1 MRIKYNTNTLI
12 TLRPCIFFSSFCSF
26 SPLSPPYL
34 LPLIFINISL
44 LSTAT
49 KNMSTSSGLVLL
61 SSHTQTTTTSAQK
74 QQKKI
79 TSSIFKAKKNKNNH
93 AWRRRVGPVFAF
105 AKESSVEVEYAPA
118 SSSSSSTSTSS
129 SFSSS
134 SLKNAGVKFGSLA
147 ASFITCLDARAATA
161 QSSNPE
167 MIAEVAEAASALAT
181 YSVIGLTV
189 AAIGVSLFKSFGS
202 FVLPGPRASASHI
215 LVADESLAVSL
226 KERLLEGPQS
236 TLLDRFAKEASA
248 YSTCPSKSKGGD
260 LGEFKPGQMVK
271 EFDTVVFEAPLMELQ
286 GPVKTQFGYHLILV
300 TDRNEPS
307 A

>member
-1 MRIKYNTNTLI
+1 MYFFL
-12 TLRPCIFFSSFCSF
+12 LFFSSF

-34 LPLIFINISL
+34 LPLIFIHISL
-44 LSTAT
+44 LSAAT

-74 QQKKI
+74 QRKKI
-79 TSSIFKAKKNKNNH
+79 ISSIFKAKKNKNNH

-118 SSSSSSTSTSS
+118 SSSTSTSS

-134 SLKNAGVKFGSLA
+134 SLKNAGVKIGSLA
-147 ASFITCLDARAATA
+147 ASFITCLDAHAATA

-307 A
+307 V

>member
-12 TLRPCIFFSSFCSF
+12 TLRPCIFFSSFA
-26 SPLSPPYL
+26 LSLLCLPPYL

-79 TSSIFKAKKNKNNH
+79 SSSIFKAKKNKNNH

-118 SSSSSSTSTSS
+118 SSSTSTSS

-134 SLKNAGVKFGSLA
+134 SLKNAGVKIGSLA
-147 ASFITCLDARAATA
+147 ASFITCLDAHAATA

>member
-1 MRIKYNTNTLI
+1 MYFFL
-12 TLRPCIFFSSFCSF
+12 LFFSSF
-26 SPLSPPYL
+26 SPRSPPYL

-79 TSSIFKAKKNKNNH
+79 ISSIFKAKKNTNNH

-118 SSSSSSTSTSS
+118 SSSTSTSS

-134 SLKNAGVKFGSLA
+134 SLKNAGVKIGSLA
-147 ASFITCLDARAATA
+147 ASFITCLDAHAATA

>member
-1 MRIKYNTNTLI
+1 VYFFL
-12 TLRPCIFFSSFCSF
+12 LFFSSF

-34 LPLIFINISL
+34 LPLIFIHISL
-44 LSTAT
+44 LSAAT

-74 QQKKI
+74 QRKKI
-79 TSSIFKAKKNKNNH
+79 ISSIFKAKKNKNNH

-118 SSSSSSTSTSS
+118 SSSTSTSS

-134 SLKNAGVKFGSLA
+134 SLKNAGVKIGSLA
-147 ASFITCLDARAATA
+147 ASFITCLDAHAATA

>member
-1 MRIKYNTNTLI
+1 MYFFL
-12 TLRPCIFFSSFCSF
+12 LFFSSF

-79 TSSIFKAKKNKNNH
+79 ISSIFKAKKNTNNH

-118 SSSSSSTSTSS
+118 SSSTSTSS

-134 SLKNAGVKFGSLA
+134 SLKNAGVKIGSLA
-147 ASFITCLDARAATA
+147 ASFITCLDAHAATA

>member
-1 MRIKYNTNTLI
+1 
-12 TLRPCIFFSSFCSF
+12 
-26 SPLSPPYL
+26 
-34 LPLIFINISL
+34 
-44 LSTAT
+44 
-49 KNMSTSSGLVLL
+49 
-61 SSHTQTTTTSAQK
+61 
-74 QQKKI
+74 
-79 TSSIFKAKKNKNNH
+79 
-93 AWRRRVGPVFAF
+93 
-105 AKESSVEVEYAPA
+105 
-118 SSSSSSTSTSS
+118 
-129 SFSSS
+129 
-134 SLKNAGVKFGSLA
+134 
-147 ASFITCLDARAATA
+147 
-161 QSSNPE
+161 

-189 AAIGVSLFKSFGS
+189 AAIGVPLFKSFGS

-226 KERLLEGPQS
+226 KERLLEGPKS

>member
-1 MRIKYNTNTLI
+1 
-12 TLRPCIFFSSFCSF
+12 
-26 SPLSPPYL
+26 
-34 LPLIFINISL
+34 
-44 LSTAT
+44 
-49 KNMSTSSGLVLL
+49 MSTSSGLVLL
-61 SSHTQTTTTSAQK
+61 SSHHQTTTTSAQK

-79 TSSIFKAKKNKNNH
+79 ISSVFKAKKKKNNN

-105 AKESSVEVEYAPA
+105 AKESSSVANFEVEEYAPA
-118 SSSSSSTSTSS
+118 SSSSSSSSSSTSS
-129 SFSSS
+129 SSSS
-134 SLKNAGVKFGSLA
+134 SLKNAGVKIGSLA
-147 ASFITCLDARAATA
+147 ASFITCLDAHAATA
-161 QSSNPE
+161 QSSNPA
-167 MIAEVAEAASALAT
+167 IAEVAEAASALAT

-189 AAIGVSLFKSFGS
+189 AAIGVSLLKSFGS

>member
-1 MRIKYNTNTLI
+1 M
-12 TLRPCIFFSSFCSF
+12 
-26 SPLSPPYL
+26 SPPYL

-44 LSTAT
+44 LSTTT

-79 TSSIFKAKKNKNNH
+79 SSSIFKAKKNKNNH

-118 SSSSSSTSTSS
+118 SSSTSTSS

-134 SLKNAGVKFGSLA
+134 SLKNAGVKIGSLA
-147 ASFITCLDARAATA
+147 ASFITCLDAHAATA

>member
-1 MRIKYNTNTLI
+1 MYFFL
-12 TLRPCIFFSSFCSF
+12 LFFSSF
-26 SPLSPPYL
+26 SPPSPPYL

-79 TSSIFKAKKNKNNH
+79 ISSIFKVKKNTNNH

-118 SSSSSSTSTSS
+118 SSSTSTSS

-134 SLKNAGVKFGSLA
+134 SLKNAGVKIGSLA
-147 ASFITCLDARAATA
+147 ASFITCLDAHAATA

>member
-74 QQKKI
+74 QRKKI
-79 TSSIFKAKKNKNNH
+79 ISSIFKAKKNKNNNH

-118 SSSSSSTSTSS
+118 SSSTSTSS

-134 SLKNAGVKFGSLA
+134 SLKNAGVKIGSLA
-147 ASFITCLDARAATA
+147 ASFITCLDAHAATA

>member
-1 MRIKYNTNTLI
+1 VYFFL
-12 TLRPCIFFSSFCSF
+12 LFFSSF

-34 LPLIFINISL
+34 LPLIFIHISL
-44 LSTAT
+44 LSAAT

-74 QQKKI
+74 QRKKI
-79 TSSIFKAKKNKNNH
+79 ISSIFKAKKNKNNNH

-118 SSSSSSTSTSS
+118 SSSTSTSS

-134 SLKNAGVKFGSLA
+134 SLKNAGVKIGSLA
-147 ASFITCLDARAATA
+147 ASFITCLDAHAATA

-307 A
+307 V

>member
-74 QQKKI
+74 QRKKI
-79 TSSIFKAKKNKNNH
+79 VSSIFKAKKNKNNH

-118 SSSSSSTSTSS
+118 SSSTSTSS

-134 SLKNAGVKFGSLA
+134 SLKNAGVKIGSLA
-147 ASFITCLDARAATA
+147 ASFITCLDAHAATA

>member
-1 MRIKYNTNTLI
+1 MYFFL
-12 TLRPCIFFSSFCSF
+12 LFFSSF

-34 LPLIFINISL
+34 LPLIFIHISL
-44 LSTAT
+44 LSAAT

-74 QQKKI
+74 QRKKI
-79 TSSIFKAKKNKNNH
+79 ISSIFKAKKNTNNH

-118 SSSSSSTSTSS
+118 SSSTSTSS

-134 SLKNAGVKFGSLA
+134 SLKNAGVKIGSLA
-147 ASFITCLDARAATA
+147 ASFITCLDAHAATA

>member
-74 QQKKI
+74 QRKKI
-79 TSSIFKAKKNKNNH
+79 ISSIFKAKKNTSNH

-118 SSSSSSTSTSS
+118 SSSTSTSS

-147 ASFITCLDARAATA
+147 ASFITCLDAHAATA

-226 KERLLEGPQS
+226 KERLLEGPKS

>member
-1 MRIKYNTNTLI
+1 MYFFL
-12 TLRPCIFFSSFCSF
+12 LFFSSF

-34 LPLIFINISL
+34 LPLIFIHISL

-74 QQKKI
+74 QRKKI
-79 TSSIFKAKKNKNNH
+79 ISSIFKAKKNTNNH

-118 SSSSSSTSTSS
+118 SSSTSTSS

-134 SLKNAGVKFGSLA
+134 SLKNAGVKIGSLA
-147 ASFITCLDARAATA
+147 ASFITCLDAHAATA

>member
-26 SPLSPPYL
+26 SPPSPPYL
-34 LPLIFINISL
+34 LPLIFIHISL

-79 TSSIFKAKKNKNNH
+79 ISSIFKAKKNTNNH

-118 SSSSSSTSTSS
+118 SSSTSTSS

-134 SLKNAGVKFGSLA
+134 SLKNAGVKIGSLA
-147 ASFITCLDARAATA
+147 ASFITCLDAHAATA
-161 QSSNPE
+161 QSSNTE

>member
-1 MRIKYNTNTLI
+1 MYFFL
-12 TLRPCIFFSSFCSF
+12 LFFSSF

-74 QQKKI
+74 QRKKI
-79 TSSIFKAKKNKNNH
+79 ISSIFKAKKNKNNH

-118 SSSSSSTSTSS
+118 SSSTSTSS

-134 SLKNAGVKFGSLA
+134 SLKNAGVKIGSLA
-147 ASFITCLDARAATA
+147 ASFITCLDAHAATA

>member
-1 MRIKYNTNTLI
+1 VYFFL
-12 TLRPCIFFSSFCSF
+12 LFFSSF
-26 SPLSPPYL
+26 SPPSPPYL

-74 QQKKI
+74 QRKKI
-79 TSSIFKAKKNKNNH
+79 ISSIFKAKKNTNNH

-118 SSSSSSTSTSS
+118 SSSTSTSS

-134 SLKNAGVKFGSLA
+134 SLKNAGVKIGSLA
-147 ASFITCLDARAATA
+147 ASFITCLDAHAATA

>member
-12 TLRPCIFFSSFCSF
+12 TLRPCIFFSSFSSF

-44 LSTAT
+44 LSTTT

-79 TSSIFKAKKNKNNH
+79 ISSIFKAKKNTNNH

-118 SSSSSSTSTSS
+118 SSSTSTSS

-134 SLKNAGVKFGSLA
+134 SLKNAGVKIGSLA
-147 ASFITCLDARAATA
+147 ASFITCLDAHAATA

>member
-1 MRIKYNTNTLI
+1 VYFFL
-12 TLRPCIFFSSFCSF
+12 LFFSSF

-34 LPLIFINISL
+34 LPLIFIHISL
-44 LSTAT
+44 LSAAT

-74 QQKKI
+74 QRKKI
-79 TSSIFKAKKNKNNH
+79 ISSIFKAKKNKNNNH

-118 SSSSSSTSTSS
+118 SSSTSTSS

-134 SLKNAGVKFGSLA
+134 SLKNAGVKIGSLA
-147 ASFITCLDARAATA
+147 ASFITCLDAHAATA

>member
-1 MRIKYNTNTLI
+1 
-12 TLRPCIFFSSFCSF
+12 
-26 SPLSPPYL
+26 
-34 LPLIFINISL
+34 
-44 LSTAT
+44 
-49 KNMSTSSGLVLL
+49 MSTSSGLVLL

-79 TSSIFKAKKNKNNH
+79 INSIFKAKKKNKNN

-118 SSSSSSTSTSS
+118 SSSSSSSSSTSTSS
-129 SFSSS
+129 SST
-134 SLKNAGVKFGSLA
+134 SLKNAGVKIGSLA
-147 ASFITCLDARAATA
+147 ASFITCLDAHAATA

>member
-1 MRIKYNTNTLI
+1 
-12 TLRPCIFFSSFCSF
+12 
-26 SPLSPPYL
+26 
-34 LPLIFINISL
+34 
-44 LSTAT
+44 
-49 KNMSTSSGLVLL
+49 MSTSSGLVLL

-79 TSSIFKAKKNKNNH
+79 SSSIFKAKKNKNNH

-134 SLKNAGVKFGSLA
+134 SLKNAGVKIGSLA
-147 ASFITCLDARAATA
+147 ASFITCLDAHAATA

-226 KERLLEGPQS
+226 KERLLEGPKS

>member
-1 MRIKYNTNTLI
+1 MYFFL
-12 TLRPCIFFSSFCSF
+12 LFFSSF

-34 LPLIFINISL
+34 LPLIFIHISL

-74 QQKKI
+74 QRKKI
-79 TSSIFKAKKNKNNH
+79 ISSIFKAKKNKNNH

-118 SSSSSSTSTSS
+118 SSSTSTSS

-134 SLKNAGVKFGSLA
+134 SLKNAGVKIGSLA
-147 ASFITCLDARAATA
+147 ASFITCLDAHAATA
-161 QSSNPE
+161 QSSNPA
-167 MIAEVAEAASALAT
+167 IAEVAEAASALAT

>member
-1 MRIKYNTNTLI
+1 MYFFL
-12 TLRPCIFFSSFCSF
+12 LFFSSF

-34 LPLIFINISL
+34 LPLIFIHISL

-74 QQKKI
+74 QRKKI
-79 TSSIFKAKKNKNNH
+79 ISSIFKAKKNKNNH

-118 SSSSSSTSTSS
+118 SSSTSTSS
-129 SFSSS
+129 SSSSS
-134 SLKNAGVKFGSLA
+134 SLKNAGVKIGSLA
-147 ASFITCLDARAATA
+147 ASFITCLDAHAATA
-161 QSSNPE
+161 QSSNPA
-167 MIAEVAEAASALAT
+167 IAEVAEAASALAT

>member
-1 MRIKYNTNTLI
+1 
-12 TLRPCIFFSSFCSF
+12 
-26 SPLSPPYL
+26 
-34 LPLIFINISL
+34 
-44 LSTAT
+44 
-49 KNMSTSSGLVLL
+49 MSTSSGLVLL

-79 TSSIFKAKKNKNNH
+79 TSSIFKAKKKNNNH

-105 AKESSVEVEYAPA
+105 AKESSSVANFEVEEYAPA
-118 SSSSSSTSTSS
+118 SSSSSSSSSSTSS
-129 SFSSS
+129 SSSS
-134 SLKNAGVKFGSLA
+134 SLKNAGVKIGSLA
-147 ASFITCLDARAATA
+147 ASFITCLDAHAATA
-161 QSSNPE
+161 QSSNPA
-167 MIAEVAEAASALAT
+167 IAEVAEAASALAT

>member
-74 QQKKI
+74 QRKKI
-79 TSSIFKAKKNKNNH
+79 ISSIFKAKKNKNNH

-118 SSSSSSTSTSS
+118 SSSTSTSS

-134 SLKNAGVKFGSLA
+134 SLKNAGVKIGSLA
-147 ASFITCLDARAATA
+147 ASFITCLDAHAATA

>member
-1 MRIKYNTNTLI
+1 VYFFL
-12 TLRPCIFFSSFCSF
+12 LFFSSF

-34 LPLIFINISL
+34 LPLIFIHISL

-74 QQKKI
+74 QRKKI
-79 TSSIFKAKKNKNNH
+79 ISSIFKAKKNKNNH

-118 SSSSSSTSTSS
+118 SSSTSTSS

-134 SLKNAGVKFGSLA
+134 SLKNAGVKIGSLA
-147 ASFITCLDARAATA
+147 ASFITCLDAHAATA

>member
-1 MRIKYNTNTLI
+1 MYFFL
-12 TLRPCIFFSSFCSF
+12 LFFSSF
-26 SPLSPPYL
+26 SPRSPPYL

-74 QQKKI
+74 QRKKI
-79 TSSIFKAKKNKNNH
+79 ISSIFKAKKNKNNNH

-118 SSSSSSTSTSS
+118 SSSTSTSS

-134 SLKNAGVKFGSLA
+134 SLKNAGVKIGSLA
-147 ASFITCLDARAATA
+147 ASFITCLDAHAATA

>member
-1 MRIKYNTNTLI
+1 MYFFL
-12 TLRPCIFFSSFCSF
+12 LFFSSF

-34 LPLIFINISL
+34 LPLIFIHISL
-44 LSTAT
+44 LSAAT

-74 QQKKI
+74 QRKKI
-79 TSSIFKAKKNKNNH
+79 ISSIFKAKKNKNNNH

-118 SSSSSSTSTSS
+118 SSSTSTSS

-134 SLKNAGVKFGSLA
+134 SLKNAGVKIGSLA
-147 ASFITCLDARAATA
+147 ASFITCLDAHAATA

>member
-1 MRIKYNTNTLI
+1 
-12 TLRPCIFFSSFCSF
+12 
-26 SPLSPPYL
+26 
-34 LPLIFINISL
+34 
-44 LSTAT
+44 
-49 KNMSTSSGLVLL
+49 MSTSSGLVLL

-79 TSSIFKAKKNKNNH
+79 ISSIFKVKKNTNNH

-118 SSSSSSTSTSS
+118 SSSTSTSS

-134 SLKNAGVKFGSLA
+134 SLKNAGVKIGSLA
-147 ASFITCLDARAATA
+147 ASFITCLDAHAATA

>member
-1 MRIKYNTNTLI
+1 MYFFL
-12 TLRPCIFFSSFCSF
+12 LFFSSF

-34 LPLIFINISL
+34 LPLIFIHISL
-44 LSTAT
+44 LSAAT

-79 TSSIFKAKKNKNNH
+79 ISSIFKAKKNKNNH

-118 SSSSSSTSTSS
+118 SSSTSTSS

-134 SLKNAGVKFGSLA
+134 SLKNAGVKIGSLA
-147 ASFITCLDARAATA
+147 ASFITCLDAHAATA

-307 A
+307 V

>member
-1 MRIKYNTNTLI
+1 MYFFL
-12 TLRPCIFFSSFCSF
+12 LFFSSF

-34 LPLIFINISL
+34 LPLIFIHISL

-74 QQKKI
+74 QRKKI
-79 TSSIFKAKKNKNNH
+79 ISSIFKAKKNKNNH

-118 SSSSSSTSTSS
+118 SSSTSTSS

-134 SLKNAGVKFGSLA
+134 SLKNAGVKIGSLA
-147 ASFITCLDARAATA
+147 ASFITCLDAHAATA

-307 A
+307 V

>member
-1 MRIKYNTNTLI
+1 
-12 TLRPCIFFSSFCSF
+12 
-26 SPLSPPYL
+26 
-34 LPLIFINISL
+34 
-44 LSTAT
+44 
-49 KNMSTSSGLVLL
+49 MSTSSGLVLL
-61 SSHTQTTTTSAQK
+61 SSHHQTTTTSAQK

-79 TSSIFKAKKNKNNH
+79 TSSIFKAKKKNNNH

-105 AKESSVEVEYAPA
+105 AKESSSVANFEVEEYAPA
-118 SSSSSSTSTSS
+118 SSSSSSSSSSTSS
-129 SFSSS
+129 SSSS
-134 SLKNAGVKFGSLA
+134 SLKNAGVKIGSLA
-147 ASFITCLDARAATA
+147 ASFITCLDAHAATA
-161 QSSNPE
+161 QSSNPA
-167 MIAEVAEAASALAT
+167 IAEVAEAASALAT

-189 AAIGVSLFKSFGS
+189 AAIGVSLLKSFGS

>member
-12 TLRPCIFFSSFCSF
+12 TLRPCIFFSSFSASF
-26 SPLSPPYL
+26 SPPSPPYL

-79 TSSIFKAKKNKNNH
+79 ISSIFKAKKNTNNH

-118 SSSSSSTSTSS
+118 SSSTSTSS

-134 SLKNAGVKFGSLA
+134 SLKNAGVKIGSLA
-147 ASFITCLDARAATA
+147 ASFITCLDAHAATA

>member
-74 QQKKI
+74 QRKKI
-79 TSSIFKAKKNKNNH
+79 ISSIFKAKKNTSNH

-118 SSSSSSTSTSS
+118 SSSTSTSS

-134 SLKNAGVKFGSLA
+134 SLKNAGVKIGSLA

>member
-1 MRIKYNTNTLI
+1 M
-12 TLRPCIFFSSFCSF
+12 
-26 SPLSPPYL
+26 SPPYL

-44 LSTAT
+44 LSTTT

-79 TSSIFKAKKNKNNH
+79 ISSIFKAKKNKNNH

-118 SSSSSSTSTSS
+118 SSSTSTSS

-134 SLKNAGVKFGSLA
+134 SLKNAGVKIGSLA
-147 ASFITCLDARAATA
+147 ASFITCLDAHAATA
-161 QSSNPE
+161 QSSNPA
-167 MIAEVAEAASALAT
+167 IAEVAEAASALAT

>member
-1 MRIKYNTNTLI
+1 
-12 TLRPCIFFSSFCSF
+12 
-26 SPLSPPYL
+26 
-34 LPLIFINISL
+34 
-44 LSTAT
+44 
-49 KNMSTSSGLVLL
+49 MSTSSGLVLL
-61 SSHTQTTTTSAQK
+61 SSHTQTTTTTSAQK

-79 TSSIFKAKKNKNNH
+79 ISSIFKAKKNKNNH
-93 AWRRRVGPVFAF
+93 VWRRRVGSVFAF

-118 SSSSSSTSTSS
+118 SSSTSTSS

-134 SLKNAGVKFGSLA
+134 SLKNAGVKIGSLA
-147 ASFITCLDARAATA
+147 ASIITCLDAHAATA
-161 QSSNPE
+161 QSSNPA
-167 MIAEVAEAASALAT
+167 IAEVAEAASALAT

>member
-1 MRIKYNTNTLI
+1 MYFFL
-12 TLRPCIFFSSFCSF
+12 LFFSSF

-34 LPLIFINISL
+34 LPLIFIHISL

-74 QQKKI
+74 QRKKI
-79 TSSIFKAKKNKNNH
+79 ISSIFKAKKNKNNH

-118 SSSSSSTSTSS
+118 SSSTSTSS

-134 SLKNAGVKFGSLA
+134 SLKNAGVKIGSLA
-147 ASFITCLDARAATA
+147 ASFITCLDAHAATA

>member
-1 MRIKYNTNTLI
+1 MYFFL
-12 TLRPCIFFSSFCSF
+12 LFFSSF

-34 LPLIFINISL
+34 LPLIFIHISL

-79 TSSIFKAKKNKNNH
+79 ISSIFKAKKNKNNH

-118 SSSSSSTSTSS
+118 SSSTSTSS

-134 SLKNAGVKFGSLA
+134 SLKNAGVKIGSLA
-147 ASFITCLDARAATA
+147 ASFITCLDAHAATA